1 MINLILNVMKKVSK
15 INVFKQ
21 KLLVKTPVFLGLFLL
36 VMLLISS
43 CESHNST
50 SDEVFNSLIIEEAQ
64 EIAEIDDTSESINE
78 IIESSYL
85 EIATSDF
92 FKSSEYKSQQDR
104 RFLSDCVLISKELKD
119 GYLEIILDYG
129 EGCTTK
135 RQHEAKGKIIIHMDP
150 SFETATVNMTYN
162 FENFYINDK
171 KIEGSVEKQR
181 SRTNDNGNPQSQIT
195 KNIKI
200 LWEDGAYSTIEGLR
214 TREWVDGK
222 NNELWGD
229 NVFSITG
236 NWTITKKDGTVFT
249 STIIDPL
256 IRTLACRF
264 IISGIV
270 EIKKAETMSQLDYG
284 SGECDNLATM
294 TKDGSS
300 YEIHIRKKKG

>member
-1 MINLILNVMKKVSK
+1 MKNVSK
-15 INVFKQ
+15 MNEFKQ
-21 KLLVKTPVFLGLFLL
+21 KILVKVPALLGSFLL
-36 VMLLISS
+36 VMFLFSS
-43 CESHNST
+43 CDSDNST
-50 SDEVFNSLIIEEAQ
+50 EDEAFNSSIIEEAQ
-64 EIAEIDDTSESINE
+64 EIAEIGDTSESINE

-104 RFLSDCVLISKELKD
+104 RFLSDCVLISKELKE
-119 GYLEIILDYG
+119 GSIEVILDYG

-135 RQHEAKGKIIIHMDP
+135 RQHEAKGKIIIHIDP
-150 SFETATVNMTYN
+150 SIETVTVNMTYT

-181 SRTNDNGNPQSQIT
+181 SRTNDFANPQSQIT

-200 LWEDGAYSTIEGLR
+200 IWEDGSYSTIEGQR
-214 TREWVDGK
+214 TREWIDGK

-249 STIIDPL
+249 ATIIEPL

-264 IISGIV
+264 IISGLV
-270 EIKKAETMSQLDYG
+270 EIKKADTLSQLDYG
-284 SGECDNLATM
+284 SGECDDLATIS
-294 TKDGSS
+294 KDGSS
-300 YEIHIRKKKG
+300 YEIHIRKKKGQ

>member
-1 MINLILNVMKKVSK
+1 MKNVSK
-15 INVFKQ
+15 MNEFKQ
-21 KLLVKTPVFLGLFLL
+21 NLLVKVSVFLGFFLL
-36 VMLLISS
+36 SMLLFSS
-43 CESHNST
+43 CDSDNSA
-50 SDEVFNSLIIEEAQ
+50 SDEAFNSLNIEEAQ

-92 FKSSEYKSQQDR
+92 FKTSEYKNQQDR
-104 RFLSDCVLISKELKD
+104 RFLSDCVLISKELKE
-119 GYLEIILDYG
+119 GYVEIILDYG

-135 RQHEAKGKIIIHMDP
+135 RQHEAKGKIIIHIDP
-150 SFETATVNMTYN
+150 SIETATVNMTYS

-171 KIEGSVEKQR
+171 KIEGSVQKLR
-181 SRTNDNGNPQSQIT
+181 SRTNANGNPQSQIT

-200 LWEDGAYSTIEGLR
+200 IQEGGAYSTIEGQR
-214 TREWVDGK
+214 TREWIDGQG
-222 NNELWGD
+222 NELWGD

-249 STIIDPL
+249 TTIIEPL

-264 IISGIV
+264 IITGLV
-270 EIKKAETMSQLDYG
+270 EIKKADTMSQLDYG
-284 SGECDNLATM
+284 SGECDDIATI

-300 YEIHIRKKKG
+300 YEIHIRKKKGQ

>member
-1 MINLILNVMKKVSK
+1 MKNVSK
-15 INVFKQ
+15 MNEFKQ
-21 KLLVKTPVFLGLFLL
+21 NLLVKVSVFLGFFLL
-36 VMLLISS
+36 SMLLFSS
-43 CESHNST
+43 CDSDNSA
-50 SDEVFNSLIIEEAQ
+50 SDEAFNSLNIEEAQ

-92 FKSSEYKSQQDR
+92 FKTSEYKNQQDR
-104 RFLSDCVLISKELKD
+104 RFLSDCVLISKELKE
-119 GYLEIILDYG
+119 GYVEIILDYG

-135 RQHEAKGKIIIHMDP
+135 RQQEAKGKIIIHIDP
-150 SFETATVNMTYN
+150 SIETATVNMTYS

-171 KIEGSVEKQR
+171 KIEGSVQKLR
-181 SRTNDNGNPQSQIT
+181 SRTNANGNPQSQIT

-200 LWEDGAYSTIEGLR
+200 IQEGGAYSTIEGQR
-214 TREWVDGK
+214 TREWIDGQG
-222 NNELWGD
+222 NELWGD

-249 STIIDPL
+249 TTIIEPL

-264 IISGIV
+264 IITGLV
-270 EIKKAETMSQLDYG
+270 EIKKADTMSQLDYG
-284 SGECDNLATM
+284 SGECDDIATI

-300 YEIHIRKKKG
+300 YEIHIRKKKGQ